1 MNNEGLNG
9 GKKVFF
15 IAEVLDRASI
25 LSIINIS
32 VLVSILSLIVPIAA
46 QTLVNLI
53 AFGKL
58 LQPVFTLSF
67 VVFVLMV
74 SLGALSV
81 WQLIIVEAI
90 QQKLMV
96 KVSLNLTN
104 QLSHLSMNNFSTHH
118 GPELVNRFFEIV
130 TVKKSLASLLIY
142 GINLGLQVFFGLIL
156 LLVYHP
162 LFIIFDSLI
171 VICVFLIVFLPYAK
185 ALDSAKQECEKKHKI
200 GAWLE
205 EILIN
210 RFLFKFNFYDQFVLQ
225 KTDRKLVE
233 FLKVRNQHFKE
244 LLKQQAG
251 FYALSALASSLLLGL
266 GGYLVI
272 NNQLSL
278 GQLVASEIVLGSFIY
293 AFKRFGTLLENY
305 YDLRAS
311 ADKIGALFNLPS
323 ETVEKS
329 HNFSFIST
337 FSHIILRFDS
347 NYEAVV
353 SVDRPLIIKTDSS
366 DLCQNLVEELFG
378 FTNLNLLEIDIN
390 GMPSEYKH
398 LLTLRRYSLLI
409 AGVQWFAGS
418 IYDNLFLSHKNISYQ
433 EVSVLLE
440 QLHLIAKIRK
450 LSDDIHTVV
459 YDWQSVFTEVE
470 ITKIMIAR
478 AFFLKPRLLV
488 IDRSLDL
495 FNPQELKDVLTVL
508 QDLDNTLLIILSKRP
523 DLQFYSQ
530 SSVLNI

>member
-1 MNNEGLNG
+1 MTKEVSLT
-9 GKKVFF
+9 
-15 IAEVLDRASI
+15 AEALDRSTI
-25 LSIINIS
+25 LSIVIIS

-67 VVFVLMV
+67 MVFILMA

-81 WQLIIVEAI
+81 WQLIIIETI

-96 KVSLNLTN
+96 KISLNLTE
-104 QLSHLSMNNFSTHH
+104 QLAHLSINSFSTHY

-156 LLVYHP
+156 LLAYHP
-162 LFIIFDSLI
+162 LFIIFDGFIIISVL
-171 VICVFLIVFLPYAK
+171 LIVFLPHRK
-185 ALDSAKQECEKKHKI
+185 AMDSAKQECDKKHKI
-200 GAWLE
+200 GTWLE

-210 RFLFKFNFYDQFVLQ
+210 RFLFKFNFYDQFVLRE
-225 KTDRKLVE
+225 TDRRLVE

-244 LLKQQAG
+244 LIKQQTG
-251 FYALSALASSLLLGL
+251 FYVLSALATSLLLGL

-311 ADKIGALFNLPS
+311 SDKIGALLNLP
-323 ETVEKS
+323 TEKVQKS
-329 HNFSFIST
+329 LGFLSPLD
-337 FSHIILRFDS
+337 HIRLQFNA

-353 SVDRPLIIKTDSS
+353 TLSRPLIIKTDSS

-378 FTNLNLLEIDIN
+378 FTKHNLLEIDIN
-390 GMPSEYKH
+390 GVPCDNKH
-398 LLTLRRYSLLI
+398 LVPLRHHSLLI
-409 AGVQWFAGS
+409 TGVQWFAGS
-418 IYDNLFLSHKNISYQ
+418 IYDNLFLSHKSIANK
-433 EVSVLLE
+433 EVYALLE
-440 QLHLIAKIRK
+440 RLRLIEKIRK
-450 LSDDIHTVV
+450 LPEDLQTVI

-470 ITKIMIAR
+470 LTKLMIAR
-478 AFFLKPRLLV
+478 AFFLKPQLLV

-495 FNPQELKDVLTVL
+495 FDSQTLQEILILL
-508 QDLDNTLLIILSKRP
+508 QSLDRTLLIILSKRS
-523 DLQFYSQ
+523 DLPLSPHFL
-530 SSVLNI
+530 SVNL